1 MTPTTDHRLT
11 ALRVT
16 LTALFLYFGLRK
28 LLGGTADIEIYNDL
42 GFGQWP
48 RYVTGSVEVTA
59 ALLLWLP
66 GAQAIAGLLLVA
78 TMITGLSGLLLFTD
92 RAFWHLIVLG
102 FASAAIVIAYRH
114 QLVRFLPSPR

>member
-1 MTPTTDHRLT
+1 MTPTKTTLLT
-11 ALRVT
+11 GLRAV

-28 LLGGTADIEIYNDL
+28 LLGGAADVAIYEDL

-66 GAQAIAGLLLVA
+66 NAQAIAGLLLTA

-92 RAFWHLIVLG
+92 RPFWHLIALG
-102 FASAAIVIAYRH
+102 LASASVVVAYRDRKS
-114 QLVRFLPSPR
+114 VV